1 MPSHSTEHG
10 TFRIDRTLPAAPPAV
25 FAAFANQTA
34 KARWFAG
41 PDDASSTDHVL
52 DFRVGGRERL
62 TTTLPDGPA
71 FIFDAEYRD
80 IVPDARIVYVYDMT
94 QDAARL
100 SVSVATIELEP
111 DGAGTHLTVTE
122 QGVYLDGRD
131 TMAQRERGTHQL
143 LDQLEASLTGSTAG
157 TAGVAR

>member
-1 MPSHSTEHG
+1 MPTHSTEHG
-10 TFRIDRTLPAAPPAV
+10 TFRIDRILPAAPPAV
-25 FAAFANQTA
+25 FAAFANQQA
-34 KARWFAG
+34 KARWFKG
-41 PDDASSTDHVL
+41 PDDLSTSDHTL

-111 DGAGTHLTVTE
+111 DGDGTHLTVTE

-131 TMAQRERGTHQL
+131 RMAERERGTNVL
-143 LDQLEASLTGSTAG
+143 LDQLEASLTGVAAG
-157 TAGVAR
+157 TAGAAR